1 MSKYAP
7 LADYLRNLDGSEV
20 TLSFDEI
27 ERILGFSLPAT
38 ASRFRPYWSNSGV
51 KDGHPGRLWRGA
63 GWRQVRL
70 DLTGRH
76 VSFRR
81 ADGMT
86 SDLEGLK
93 PQTKRLLYDL
103 LQDAWF
109 SVEEW
114 HRTSHG
120 DPVENYRSNPRF
132 CYEWCFGSVSEG
144 FAMCFW
150 YENLTTDPLGRIVFD
165 GNVRETR
172 DALLAIARDEASD
185 ASIRL
190 RAHDQAARAK
200 ALDDAIHES
209 FRRGM
214 AARAILCEGNRRR
227 VDELG
232 KGASSVARRH
242 LDVAEWFV
250 HAYDSRT
257 GDCLVVREV
266 EPEDSGIEADGDIE
280 YDEDATYDEVQNRA
294 IKTRRGQQRFRRQ
307 LLDAYRKS
315 CAVTGARV
323 VELLEAAHIVPHSLM
338 TDYSTRNGLLLR
350 TDIHTLFDLNL
361 MSVDERCVVH
371 VSRALSNTDY
381 WQYHGK
387 RLKTIP
393 DRSEDQPS
401 ATGLARRHESFRE
414 AESNR

>member
-7 LADYLRNLDGSEV
+7 LADHLRNLGKNEV

-27 ERILGFSLPAT
+27 EQILGSSLPPT

-51 KDGHPGRLWRGA
+51 KDGHPGRLWREA

-70 DLTGRH
+70 DLAGGH

-81 ADGMT
+81 ADAMP
-86 SDLEGLK
+86 SDLESLK
-93 PQTKRLLYDL
+93 PQTKGLLYDL
-103 LQDAWF
+103 LQQAGF

-114 HRTSHG
+114 HKTSNG

-132 CYEWCFGSVSEG
+132 CYEWCFGSIGEG
-144 FAMCFW
+144 FALCFW
-150 YENLTTDPLGRIVFD
+150 YGNLTTDGLGRIVFD
-165 GNVRETR
+165 GNIRETH
-172 DALLAIARDEASD
+172 DALLAIAKSDEVD
-185 ASIRL
+185 AAVRL

-209 FRRGM
+209 FRRGL
-214 AARAILCEGNRRR
+214 AARVIVCEGDRRR
-227 VDELG
+227 VDEIG
-232 KGASSVARRH
+232 KGASSVAKRY
-242 LDVAEWFV
+242 LDVAEWYV

-257 GDCLVVREV
+257 GACLVVREV
-266 EPEDSGIEADGDIE
+266 EPEESGTGDVE

-294 IKTRRGQQRFRRQ
+294 IKTRRGQPRFRRN

-315 CAVTGARV
+315 CAITGSRV

-361 MSVDERCVVH
+361 LSVDERCVVH
-371 VSRALSNTDY
+371 VSRTLSNTDY

-401 ATGLARRHESFRE
+401 AMALGRRHESFRE
-414 AESNR
+414 AEGDR